1 MAHDTSIPLH
11 SHCRRP
17 GDFFALGGCAN
28 GVVMT
33 DEEKVSCRDEGCAA
47 FTMTEL
53 QTLVGK
59 VFKDGYL
66 KGWTDSNKQGGRNL

>member
-1 MAHDTSIPLH
+1 MTPAFRFILIVAVLAI
-11 SHCRRP
+11 
-17 GDFFALGGCAN
+17 FFALAGCAN

-66 KGWTDSNKQGGRNL
+66 KGWVDSNKQGGRNL

>member
-1 MAHDTSIPLH
+1 MTPAFRFILIVAIVAI
-11 SHCRRP
+11 
-17 GDFFALGGCAN
+17 FFALGGCAN